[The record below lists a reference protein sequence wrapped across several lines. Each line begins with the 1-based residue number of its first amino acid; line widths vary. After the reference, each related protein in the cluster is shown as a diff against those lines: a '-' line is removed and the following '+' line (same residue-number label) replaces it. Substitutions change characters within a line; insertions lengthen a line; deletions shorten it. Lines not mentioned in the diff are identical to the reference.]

1 MGGKKSRSKGQRGER
16 EVASILNE
24 RLGLESKRNLAQ
36 YQEGGFDLIGIPDY
50 AIEVKRCEKISV
62 EKWWDQSKEQAEEV
76 GLVPL
81 LFYRKNNQ
89 EWKVVMDIKEIM
101 DEWETGTKG

>member
-36 YQEGGFDLIGIPDY
+36 YQEGGFDLIGIPNY

-89 EWKVVMDIKEIM
+89 EWKVVMDIK
-101 DEWETGTKG
+101 TFCNLYKGDNG

>member
-36 YQEGGFDLIGIPDY
+36 YQEGGFDLIGIPD
-50 AIEVKRCEKISV
+50 
-62 EKWWDQSKEQAEEV
+62 
-76 GLVPL
+76 
-81 LFYRKNNQ
+81 
-89 EWKVVMDIKEIM
+89 
-101 DEWETGTKG
+101 